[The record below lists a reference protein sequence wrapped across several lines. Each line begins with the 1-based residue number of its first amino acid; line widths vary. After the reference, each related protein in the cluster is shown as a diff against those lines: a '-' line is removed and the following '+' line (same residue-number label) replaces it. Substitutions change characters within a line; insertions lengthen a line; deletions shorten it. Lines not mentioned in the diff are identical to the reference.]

1 MTTKLTFALEDW
13 DTILNHLEKYAIPKL
28 PITQLSGIEKRKARQ
43 NIFSLGRPHTRDLI
57 RPTINEIQRECD
69 KNRKNFQ
76 PEATVFVHDNI
87 VKLINRI
94 PATSS

>member
-28 PITQLSGIEKRKARQ
+28 PITQLSGIEKRKAWQ
-43 NIFSLGRPHTRDLI
+43 NILREHPHTRDLI
-57 RPTINEIQRECD
+57 GPTINEIRRECN
-69 KNRKNFQ
+69 KSRKNFQ
-76 PEATVFVHDNI
+76 AEATLFIHEHI
-87 VKLINRI
+87 ARLINRI